1 MNSKKNIL
9 LMFAIV
15 FLQGFVFYGPI
26 ATLYRESR
34 GISLSQIF
42 IIESIS
48 WLLMLLLEVP
58 WGWVA
63 DHFGYKKTLLLANGL
78 FFISKIVFF
87 KAHAFSGF
95 LLERILLSFVFA
107 GLSGC
112 DVALLHGSTA
122 EDERGRVFSQYS
134 AIGTAGFLVASVLS
148 TLMISSPLDAATVD
162 RTGFYTIIPY
172 ALAFLLTFFLNEVPI
187 EEDTERPKLLQ
198 SVGKALRNPGVLGLV
213 IAVSLCREIYQSITV
228 FLNQAQYIRSGIDIR
243 WFGLL
248 LVLMQVGKLLAVKA
262 HKVGEVL
269 GARKAIMSMLVLM
282 TASTVLLYATNSPI
296 LSILGILLISISM
309 AIMEPLAMVIEN
321 KAIANIDRATVL
333 SVYAMLG
340 EVLAA
345 AVNPIIGKAADVSLG
360 VALLFCAGMGVA
372 AILIF
377 GFSNRTLRLSVPE
390 KTEQRL

>member
-63 DHFGYKKTLLLANGL
+63 DRFGYKKTLLVANGL

-87 KAHAFSGF
+87 KAHSFSGF
-95 LLERILLSFVFA
+95 LLERIMLSFVFA

-112 DVALLHGSTA
+112 DIALLHGSAT
-122 EDERGRVFSQYS
+122 EEKRDRVFSQYS

-148 TLMISSPLDAATVD
+148 TFMIRSPLDTATID

-172 ALAFLLTFFLNEVPI
+172 ALAFILTFFLKEVPM
-187 EEDTERPKLLQ
+187 EVSTQRPKLME
-198 SVGKALRNPGVLGLV
+198 SVGKALKNPAVLGLV
-213 IAVSLCREIYQSITV
+213 VAVALSREIYQSVAV
-228 FLNQAQYIRSGIDIR
+228 FLNQAQYIKSGIDVR

-248 LVLMQVGKLLAVKA
+248 LVLMQIGKLSGAKA
-262 HKVGEVL
+262 HRFGEVL
-269 GARKAIMSMLVLM
+269 GAKKAIVSMLVLI
-282 TASTVLLYATNSPI
+282 TTSTLLLYATRSPI
-296 LSILGILLISISM
+296 LSILGVLLISIST
-309 AIMEPLAMVIEN
+309 AILEPLAMIIEN

-340 EVLAA
+340 ELLAA
-345 AVNPIIGKAADVSLG
+345 TVNPIIGKAADVSLG
-360 VALLFCAGMGVA
+360 TALLFCAGMGVI
-372 AILIF
+372 AIFIF
-377 GFSNRTLRLSVPE
+377 VVSNRSVRSDE
-390 KTEQRL
+390 AVESESLL